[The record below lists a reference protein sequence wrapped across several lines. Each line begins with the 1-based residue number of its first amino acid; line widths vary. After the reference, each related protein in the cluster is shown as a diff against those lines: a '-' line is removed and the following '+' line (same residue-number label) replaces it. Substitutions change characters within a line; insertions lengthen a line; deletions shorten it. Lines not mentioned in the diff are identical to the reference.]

1 MAGLW
6 AINLIQFMKKLENL
20 LVYKDGTNFSFD
32 ELLKKDKWISIHQR
46 NLQILTTE
54 IYKMKNDLGPDI
66 MIDIFHFVEKPHW
79 EMIQFFKIKE
89 TAQFTLE
96 RKVYIFV
103 PPKYG
108 K

>member
-1 MAGLW
+1 
-6 AINLIQFMKKLENL
+6 MKKLEHL

-66 MIDIFHFVEKPHW
+66 MIDIFHFVEKPH
-79 EMIQFFKIKE
+79 
-89 TAQFTLE
+89 
-96 RKVYIFV
+96 
-103 PPKYG
+103 
-108 K
+108 